1 MSQEKEFSSLQFTLR
16 TGIASFCLQCPF
28 LCQSKRLIC
37 PKQAFP
43 LPGGDWA
50 EATPNSGYFVVTLF
64 LPAPARCT
72 WHHSAPLPSVH
83 LDLSPP
89 YLCDSQMGLDCLIR
103 EERRHR
109 VISGQT
115 APELLP
121 GQRSVPHRCPG
132 ATELLPPSL
141 GLQEGKTGKFCLQV
155 SVIC

>member
-43 LPGGDWA
+43 LSGGDWA

-72 WHHSAPLPSVH
+72 WHRSAPLPSVH

-115 APELLP
+115 APELSCCQARDLCPTDALGPLSFSLP
-121 GQRSVPHRCPG
+121 
-132 ATELLPPSL
+132 AL
-141 GLQEGKTGKFCLQV
+141 GSRRGKQANSACKSQ
-155 SVIC
+155 